1 MPSNPS
7 LLLRVFAGAIFLS
20 AALLFAVQPM
30 FTKMVL
36 PRLGGTP
43 SVWSVAM
50 VFFQAVLLAGYAYA
64 HVLTKYVPGRR
75 SITIHLVVMALACL
89 FLPLSIATW
98 WGRPPADATAALW
111 LLGLFAVSIGVPF
124 FALSANGPL
133 LQAWFARTD
142 HPSAANPY
150 FLYAASNVGSFLALL
165 SYPFLIE
172 PFSTLGTQ
180 RWAWA
185 ALFVALIALIG
196 WCGALMLR
204 HPSTRTA
211 VDDAAPVPAP
221 TAFQAAH
228 WVLLAAVPSALL
240 ISVTAHI
247 STDIAAAPFMW
258 VIPLALYLLTFVIV
272 FQTRPILPH
281 KWMIAVEP
289 LFIVALVGVIVFDIR
304 GHLFGMLTLNVVAVF
319 VITLVCHGELSRTKP
334 DARHLTAFYMWMSAG
349 GVVGGI
355 FAGLIAPNVFSW
367 VLEYPVLIVLAI
379 LCRPGFALPADTRT
393 RLLWAGVALFVA
405 VVMFP
410 GLTERLV
417 TDKEAI
423 RLAVFGYTFT
433 LSVFELVVAM
443 LLIVAAFVSREPLPF
458 AAVIAVALI
467 IGQVYRPDSDVRE
480 TMRSFFGVHKINE
493 TADGRF
499 RVFLHGTTIH
509 GAERLK
515 DNSGQPI
522 TGKPPLIT
530 YYHDNSPM
538 GVTVKAT
545 RERVGGP
552 VRIAVVGLGTG
563 TFACFSEPGDSFTF
577 YEIDATVQKM
587 ARDPKYFR
595 YLTECAPQAP
605 IVLGDARL
613 TLAESKDQYDLI
625 VLDAFSSDAIPIH
638 LMTREAMATYLSRLA
653 PRGIVLMHVSNRHME
668 LSSVVAGI
676 AHVNGLVSRVNNRAA
691 RDGEDDSDYLFT
703 STVVISAREDA
714 DFATLREDADW
725 TVIDPPA
732 GQRVWTDDYSN
743 VIGAVL
749 RQYRR
754 HHDVVPSVE
763 ADEKASEPA
772 AAADAPPVDAAPAAE
787 AAPADADKAKQ

>member
-1 MPSNPS
+1 MPTSPS

-64 HVLTKYVPGRR
+64 HALTKYFPGKR
-75 SITIHLVVMALACL
+75 SITIHLVVMAVAVL

-150 FLYAASNVGSFLALL
+150 FLYAASNVGSFLALI
-165 SYPFLIE
+165 SYPFIVE
-172 PFSTLGTQ
+172 PFTTLGLQ
-180 RWAWA
+180 RWVWA
-185 ALFVALIALIG
+185 ALFVALIAFIG
-196 WCGALMLR
+196 WCGVLMLR
-204 HPSTRTA
+204 TMRSNEVVAEDVP
-211 VDDAAPVPAP
+211 VAAPSWQ
-221 TAFQAAH
+221 QAAR
-228 WVLLAAVPSALL
+228 WIVLAAVPSALL

-258 VIPLALYLLTFVIV
+258 VIPLALYLVTFVIV

-281 KWMIAVEP
+281 KWMIAIEP
-289 LFIVALVGVIVFDIR
+289 VFIVALVGVIVFDIR
-304 GHLFGMLTLNVVAVF
+304 GYLFGILALNVVAVF

-349 GVVGGI
+349 GVIGGI

-367 VLEYPVLIVLAI
+367 VLEYPALIVLAI
-379 LCRPGFALPADTRT
+379 LCRPGLEMPTDLRT
-393 RLLWAGVALFVA
+393 RLLWAGAVAFVA
-405 VVMFP
+405 ILVFP
-410 GLTERLV
+410 GLTERYV
-417 TDKEAI
+417 TDEKAFNWVI
-423 RLAVFGYTFT
+423 GSL
-433 LSVFELVVAM
+433 LVIAG
-443 LLIVAAFVSREPLPF
+443 FVSREPLPF
-458 AAVIAVALI
+458 AAVIAVVFI
-467 IGQVYRPDSDVRE
+467 IGQSYRPDTETRE

-493 TADGRF
+493 TSDGRF

-515 DNSGQPI
+515 DNAGEPI
-522 TGKPPLIT
+522 TGKPPMIT

-545 RERVGGP
+545 RARVDGP
-552 VRIAVVGLGTG
+552 IKVAVVGLGTG
-563 TFACFSEPGDSFTF
+563 TFACFAEPGDNFTF

-587 ARDPKYFR
+587 ARDPNYFR
-595 YLTECAPQAP
+595 YLTECAPKAP

-613 TLAESKDQYDLI
+613 TLAESKDRYDLI

-653 PRGIVLMHVSNRHME
+653 PHGIVIMHVSNRHME

-676 AHVNGLVSRVNNRAA
+676 AHANGLVSRVNNRAA
-691 RDGEDDSDYLFT
+691 RDGEDDSDYVFT

-725 TVIDPPA
+725 SAIEPPA
-732 GQRVWTDDYSN
+732 GQRIWTDDYSN
-743 VIGAVL
+743 VIGAVI
-749 RQYRR
+749 RQYRKA
-754 HHDVVPSVE
+754 HP
-763 ADEKASEPA
+763 AIAAPAASEPA
-772 AAADAPPVDAAPAAE
+772 PAEPVPDPAPAGE
-787 AAPADADKAKQ
+787 PDTDKAKQ